1 MTASSRARDARAQ
14 TTTRT
19 LPAARPAR
27 PGRPRLRR
35 ALGAGAVLAATLT
48 VAACAQDSGA
58 GTDVVGQGYVSGDGS
73 VRTWDPDDR
82 GDVVTLTGTD
92 YEGEAVD
99 TSAWL
104 GDVVVLNTW
113 YAACAPCRAE
123 APDLVELANDRADDG
138 VQVLGINT
146 TDEAGAAQAFQRRFE
161 VPYPSID
168 DRSGEVVATLSGT
181 VPLQAVPSTVVLDR
195 EGRVAARV
203 IGLAEGSTLGALVDD
218 VVAEAPAGSA
228 DDATDDEAAG

>member
-1 MTASSRARDARAQ
+1 MTAPSRARDAHA
-14 TTTRT
+14 
-19 LPAARPAR
+19 LPAVAGPTPA
-27 PGRPRLRR
+27 PRRRAPRAGRR
-35 ALGAGAVLAATLT
+35 ALAAGVALAATLGL
-48 VAACAQDSGA
+48 AACAQDSGA
-58 GTDVVGQGYVSGDGS
+58 TTDVVGQGYVSGDGS
-73 VRTWDPDDR
+73 VRTWDAGER

-92 YEGEAVD
+92 YEGEPVD
-99 TSAWL
+99 TSAWV

-123 APDLVELANDRADDG
+123 APDLVALANDRADDG
-138 VQVLGINT
+138 VRVLGINT

-168 DRSGEVVATLSGT
+168 DRSGEVVAALSGT

-203 IGLAEGSTLGALVDD
+203 IGLAEGSTLTALVDD
-218 VVAEAPAGSA
+218 VLGE
-228 DDATDDEAAG
+228 DEADG